1 MAKRILVALDREN
14 PPSALL
20 DLVVSAAAGG
30 GATVR
35 LLEVAPT
42 PQNLLDADNR
52 VVMYADQ
59 EAARVQ
65 ADLLDELRT
74 VELQFGWMPVDSVV
88 RFGDPAREILAEAEA
103 FDADLIAMPT
113 RCRRGVK
120 RLFGS
125 VAEAVGRRAPMAV
138 AMVRELEE
146 DAADLDEGRRPRG
159 RRRAVR

>member
-35 LLEVAPT
+35 LLHVARM
-42 PQNLLDADNR
+42 PQSLLDADDR
-52 VVMYADQ
+52 VVAYVDQ

-65 ADLLDELRT
+65 SEMLDELRT

-88 RFGDPAREILAEAEA
+88 RFGDPVREIVAEAEA
-103 FDADLIAMPT
+103 FGADLIAMPV
-113 RCRRGVK
+113 RHRRGVTH
-120 RLFGS
+120 RFGS
-125 VAEAVGRRAPMAV
+125 VAEEVGRRAPMAV
-138 AMVRELEE
+138 AMIR
-146 DAADLDEGRRPRG
+146 AAE
-159 RRRAVR
+159 